1 MFFWQYLTGK
11 ELLKNFKKL
20 LHRVGKLFMPYNQ
33 CWATLRMRDRE
44 LLVSKVFEVTG
55 TGSFLILNSFQR
67 TGRVKQSMSDH
78 LR

>member
-1 MFFWQYLTGK
+1 
-11 ELLKNFKKL
+11 
-20 LHRVGKLFMPYNQ
+20 MPYNQ